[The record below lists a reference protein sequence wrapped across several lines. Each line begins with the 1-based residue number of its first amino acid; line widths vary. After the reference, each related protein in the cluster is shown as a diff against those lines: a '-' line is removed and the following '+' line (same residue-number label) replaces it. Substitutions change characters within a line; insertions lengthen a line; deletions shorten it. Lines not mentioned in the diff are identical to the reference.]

1 MYLHSSSPPSVPV
14 SVCSAIMLPR
24 LFYFFCLFFSA
35 LGVVFPAAANA
46 AGVGEGAVMVEFDI
60 TLAPGQVG
68 TFVIEVHPE
77 WSPLGAERF
86 LELIDTDGFWKGIRF
101 FRVISGFMA
110 QFGIHARP
118 EVSAEWKSKTLKDDP
133 VVESNLRGYIS
144 FATSGQD
151 SRTTQM
157 FINLVDNTN
166 LDGMGFSPFG
176 KVVEGMNVVDQI
188 FSGYG
193 EGAPSG
199 SGPEQ
204 GRIQSE
210 GNRYLKR
217 QFPKLSYINSVV
229 RVEEETATKEDL

>member
-1 MYLHSSSPPSVPV
+1 
-14 SVCSAIMLPR
+14 
-24 LFYFFCLFFSA
+24 
-35 LGVVFPAAANA
+35 
-46 AGVGEGAVMVEFDI
+46 
-60 TLAPGQVG
+60 
-68 TFVIEVHPE
+68 
-77 WSPLGAERF
+77 
-86 LELIDTDGFWKGIRF
+86 
-101 FRVISGFMA
+101 
-110 QFGIHARP
+110 
-118 EVSAEWKSKTLKDDP
+118 
-133 VVESNLRGYIS
+133 
-144 FATSGQD
+144 
-151 SRTTQM
+151 M

-229 RVEEETATKEDL
+229 RIEEETATKEDL